1 MALLVANLPLFLDGV
16 LTTLRLALVTL
27 VLSTALAVVVG
38 LMSLAR
44 WRVLRWAAR
53 AFVEFFRAIP
63 LIVNLLFVY
72 FGAPLL
78 GLPLDPFAAAVA
90 SFSSWGGANGA
101 EIVRGG
107 FNAVPAH
114 QREGA
119 LALGLKPWQV
129 LLLVLAPQVLP
140 PIIPP
145 FTGLFSVLIQATSL
159 ASLVGALEFFRT
171 AQIVVERTTLQ
182 TGYSPA
188 FLVYAFVLAVYFAI
202 CFALAALT
210 RRLERHLATR
220 TERTGWKL
228 PPATARA
235 VAESI

>member
-1 MALLVANLPLFLDGV
+1 MTLLAANLPLFLDGFA
-16 LTTLRLALVTL
+16 TTLRLAATTLLVST
-27 VLSTALAVVVG
+27 VLALALG

-44 WRVLRWAAR
+44 SRWLRWAAIT
-53 AFVEFFRAIP
+53 FVEVFRAIP

-78 GLPLDPFAAAVA
+78 GVGLAPFAASVV
-90 SFSSWGGANGA
+90 SFSTWGGANGA

-107 FNAVPAH
+107 FRAVPAH
-114 QREGA
+114 QRESA

-129 LLLVLAPQVLP
+129 LLLVTAPQVLP
-140 PIIPP
+140 PILPP
-145 FTGLFSVLIQATSL
+145 FTGLFSVLVQATSL

-188 FLVYAFVLAVYFAI
+188 FAVYGFVLLAYFVV
-202 CFALAALT
+202 CYALAALA
-210 RRLERHLATR
+210 RRLERRLA
-220 TERTGWKL
+220 ERGGGGL
-228 PPATARA
+228 PRVAQPA
-235 VAESI
+235 AESL

>member
-16 LTTLRLALVTL
+16 LATLRLALATL
-27 VLSTALAVVVG
+27 VVSTALALVVG
-38 LMSLAR
+38 LMSIAR
-44 WRVLRWAAR
+44 WRMLRWPALG
-53 AFVEFFRAIP
+53 FVELFRAIP

-78 GLPLDPFAAAVA
+78 GLGLDPFGAAVV

-114 QREGA
+114 QRESA
-119 LALGLKPWQV
+119 AALGLKPWQILV
-129 LLLVLAPQVLP
+129 LVLAPQVLP

-145 FTGLFSVLIQATSL
+145 FTGLFSVLVQATSL
-159 ASLVGALEFFRT
+159 ASLVGALEFFRA

-188 FLVYAFVLAVYFAI
+188 FVVYAFVLAVYFVI
-202 CFALAALT
+202 CFGLAALT
-210 RRLERHLATR
+210 RRLERRLATR
-220 TERTGWKL
+220 AGPGANTAPRL
-228 PPATARA
+228 RPPA
-235 VAESI
+235 AESL